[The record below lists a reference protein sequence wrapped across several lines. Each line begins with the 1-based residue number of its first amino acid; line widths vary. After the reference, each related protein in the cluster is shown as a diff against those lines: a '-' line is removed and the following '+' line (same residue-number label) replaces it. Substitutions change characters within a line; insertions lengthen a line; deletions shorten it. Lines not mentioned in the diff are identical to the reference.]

1 MSGLGE
7 EGEDG
12 RRALRAG
19 MRRGSFGVE
28 VGSQN
33 AKDDIRNLNRIVL
46 KGSDDI
52 LEMLR
57 VWDVVKMA
65 LTTPSRRFKSK
76 TTISGFS
83 SSIFRATYIK
93 YQFA

>member
-19 MRRGSFGVE
+19 MRRGSLGVE

-33 AKDDIRNLNRIVL
+33 AKY
-46 KGSDDI
+46 
-52 LEMLR
+52 
-57 VWDVVKMA
+57 DV
-65 LTTPSRRFKSK
+65 SN
-76 TTISGFS
+76 
-83 SSIFRATYIK
+83 
-93 YQFA
+93 